1 MPTLTCRRR
10 KGEGGFLKASD
21 WIAEFLKQKVEYV
34 FGLQGGAVVH
44 LFDSCER
51 IGPKPIYCH
60 HEQAAAFSASGYA
73 RVHGYG
79 VCIATTGPGAV
90 NALTGCLGA
99 WQDSIPMMFISGQAR
114 ADQTSYGKRVRQVG
128 TQEFP
133 ITTVASQMT
142 NSAIFIADAGAIK
155 EAFEFSY
162 RKSVS
167 GRPGP
172 CWIDLPVDLQWG
184 EI

>member
-1 MPTLTCRRR
+1 MKC
-10 KGEGGFLKASD
+10 SD
-21 WIAEFLKQKVEYV
+21 WIAEYLKEKVGYV

-51 IGPKPIYCH
+51 IGPKPIYHH
-60 HEQAAAFSASGYA
+60 HEQAAAFASGAYA

-79 VCIATTGPGAV
+79 VCIATTGPGAF

-99 WQDSIPMMFISGQAR
+99 WQDSIPMLFISGQAR
-114 ADQTSYGKRVRQVG
+114 REHTSYGKPVRQVG

-133 ITTVASQMT
+133 IVTVTSQIT
-142 NSAIFIADAGAIK
+142 KRAVFISDVGAVK
-155 EAFEFSY
+155 VAFEMAY
-162 RKSVS
+162 AESVG